1 MDLSLNEEQEMLRK
15 MARDFLA
22 NECPKTLVRQMEE
35 DEKGYSPEL
44 WAKMAEQGWLGLPF
58 PEKYGGA
65 GYSFLDLAVL
75 LEEMGRACLP
85 GPYFSTVVLAG
96 FAILEAG
103 TEEQK
108 QKLLGAIAEGKLI
121 ATLALTEPS
130 ASYDPK
136 DIQVTAT
143 PEGDGYVING
153 TKLFVPDAHVAQCL
167 VVVARTGGQGADGIT
182 LFLVDP
188 QAPGVSITLLKTI
201 AADKLCEVTFNGV
214 KVGRDAVLGEVGKG
228 WPVVEKVLQRATA
241 AKCAE
246 MVGGA
251 QQVLEMTVGYAKERV
266 QFGRPIGSFQ
276 AIQHHCANMAIDVDG
291 SRFITYQAA
300 WLLSEG
306 QPCTKEVAMA
316 KAWTS
321 EAYRRVT
328 ALGHQVHGGIG
339 FTKDHDMQL
348 YYRRAKAAE
357 VTFGDADFHR
367 DIVAREIGLPEAA

>member
-1 MDLSLNEEQEMLRK
+1 MDLGLSEEQEMLRK

-44 WAKMAEQGWLGLPF
+44 WAKMAGQGWLGLPF
-58 PEKYGGA
+58 PEKYGGV
-65 GYSFLDLAVL
+65 GYSFLDLSVL

-85 GPYFSTVVLAG
+85 GPFFSTVVLAG
-96 FAILEAG
+96 YAILEAG
-103 TEEQK
+103 SEEQK
-108 QKLLGAIAEGKLI
+108 KKLLGAIAQGKLV

-136 DIQVTAT
+136 DIKVKATARA
-143 PEGDGYVING
+143 DGYVING
-153 TKLFVPDAHVAQCL
+153 TKLFVPDANTAGCM
-167 VVVARTGGQGADGIT
+167 VVVARTSGRGNQGIT

-188 QAPGVSITLLKTI
+188 KAPGVSITQLKAI
-201 AADKLCEVTFNGV
+201 ASDKLCEVTFKNV
-214 KVGRDAVLGEVGKG
+214 KVGNDAVLGQVGQG
-228 WPVVEKVLQRATA
+228 WPVIEKVLQRAA
-241 AKCAE
+241 VAKSAE

-251 QQVLEMTVGYAKERV
+251 QQVLEMTVNYAKERV

-291 SRFITYQAA
+291 SRFISYQAA
-300 WLLSEG
+300 WMLSEG
-306 QPCTKEVAMA
+306 LPCTKEVAMA

-321 EAYRRVT
+321 DAYRRIT

-367 DIVAREIGLPEAA
+367 DVVAREIGLPEPA

>member
-1 MDLSLNEEQEMLRK
+1 MDLGLSEDQEMLRK

-22 NECPKTLVRQMEE
+22 NECPKTLVREMEE
-35 DEKGYSPEL
+35 DEKGYNPEL
-44 WAKMAEQGWLGLPF
+44 WAKMAEQGWTGLPF
-58 PEKYGGA
+58 PEKYGGV

-96 FAILEAG
+96 GAILEAG
-103 TEEQK
+103 SEEQK
-108 QKLLGAIAEGKLI
+108 QKLLGEISQGKLI

-130 ASYDPK
+130 ASYNAK

-143 PEGDGYVING
+143 VEGDGYVISG
-153 TKLFVPDAHVAQCL
+153 TKLFVPDANVADVM
-167 VVVARTGGQGADGIT
+167 VVVARTGGQGAEGIT
-182 LFLVDP
+182 MFLVDP
-188 QAPGVSITLLKTI
+188 KAAGISVTQLKTI
-201 AADKLCEVTFNGV
+201 ASDKLCEVTFDKV
-214 KVGRDAVLGEVGKG
+214 KVGQGAVLGAVGKG
-228 WPVVEKVLQRATA
+228 WPVVETVLQKAA
-241 AKCAE
+241 VAKCTE

-251 QQVLEMTVGYAKERV
+251 QQVLEMTVNYAKERV

-291 SRFITYQAA
+291 SRFISYQAA
-300 WLLSEG
+300 WMLSEG
-306 QPCTKEVAMA
+306 LPSTKEVAMA
-316 KAWTS
+316 KSWTS
-321 EAYRRVT
+321 DAYRRLT

-357 VTFGDADFHR
+357 VTFGDGDFHR
-367 DIVAREIGLPEAA
+367 DVVAREIGLPEPA

>member
-1 MDLSLNEEQEMLRK
+1 MDLGLSEEQEMLRK
-15 MARDFLA
+15 MARDFLV

-58 PEKYGGA
+58 PEKYGGV
-65 GYSFLDLAVL
+65 GYSFLDLTVL

-85 GPYFSTVVLAG
+85 GPFFSTVVLSG
-96 FAILEAG
+96 YTILEAG
-103 TEEQK
+103 SEEQK
-108 QKLLGAIAEGKLI
+108 KKLLGAIAQGKLVC
-121 ATLALTEPS
+121 TLALTEPS

-136 DIQVTAT
+136 DIKVKATARA
-143 PEGDGYVING
+143 DGYVING
-153 TKLFVPDAHVAQCL
+153 TKLFVPDANVAGCMI
-167 VVVARTGGQGADGIT
+167 VVARTSGRGDQGIT

-188 QAPGVSITLLKTI
+188 KAPGVSITQLKTI
-201 AADKLCEVTFNGV
+201 ASDKLCEVTFKNV
-214 KVGRDAVLGEVGKG
+214 KVGQDAVLGQVGQG
-228 WPVVEKVLQRATA
+228 WSAVEKGLQRAA
-241 AKCAE
+241 VAKCAE

-251 QQVLEMTVGYAKERV
+251 QQVLEMTVNYAKERV

-291 SRFITYQAA
+291 SRFISYQAA
-300 WLLSEG
+300 WMLSEG
-306 QPCTKEVAMA
+306 LPCTKEVAMA

-321 EAYRRVT
+321 DAYRRVT

-367 DIVAREIGLPEAA
+367 DVVAREIGLPEPA

>member
-1 MDLSLNEEQEMLRK
+1 MDLGLSEEQEMLRK
-15 MARDFLA
+15 MARDFLL

-44 WAKMAEQGWLGLPF
+44 WKKMAELGWMGLAF
-58 PEKYGGA
+58 PERYGG
-65 GYSFLDLAVL
+65 GGGSFLDLSIL
-75 LEEMGRACLP
+75 LEETGRACLP
-85 GPYFSTVVLAG
+85 GPFFSTVVLAG
-96 FAILEAG
+96 MAILEAG
-103 TEEQK
+103 SETQK
-108 QKLLGAIAEGKLI
+108 KNLLSQIALGKLI

-130 ASYDPK
+130 ASYEAR
-136 DIQVTAT
+136 DIQVKAT
-143 PEGDGYVING
+143 PSADGYVLNG

-167 VVVARTGGQGADGIT
+167 VVAARTKRGVSPEGIT

-188 QAPGVSITLLKTI
+188 KSTGIAITPLKTI
-201 AADKLCEVTFNGV
+201 ASDKLCEVAFKGV
-214 KVGRDAVLGEVGKG
+214 KVGKDAVLGPVDGG
-228 WPVVEKVLQRATA
+228 WPVIEKLIQKSAA
-241 AKCAE
+241 AKCCE

-251 QQVLEMTVGYAKERV
+251 QQVLEMTVSYAKERV

-276 AIQHHCANMAIDVDG
+276 AIQHYCANMATDVDG

-300 WLLSEG
+300 WMLSEG
-306 QPCTKEVAMA
+306 LPAAKEVAMA

-367 DIVAREIGLPEAA
+367 EIVAQQIGL